1 MSSEPETNHDS
12 QKNTNTHT
20 RAHTLRQSDRITG
33 IIIIILIIII
43 IDYEQPTAVMT
54 ISQAV
59 RGNVN

>member
-12 QKNTNTHT
+12 QKNTNTHART
-20 RAHTLRQSDRITG
+20 HTLRQSDRITG
-33 IIIIILIIII
+33 IIIIIII